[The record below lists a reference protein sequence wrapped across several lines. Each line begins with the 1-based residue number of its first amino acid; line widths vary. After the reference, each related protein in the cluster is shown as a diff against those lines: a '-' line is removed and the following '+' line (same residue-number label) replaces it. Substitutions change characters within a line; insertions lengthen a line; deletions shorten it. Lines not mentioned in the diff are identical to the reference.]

1 MRSLYKQLHHTLSH
15 HFNSYVFSITIHS
28 FSMAANSRQTG
39 EASPAKFETIYCNEF
54 FNNGRESYRLC
65 ITEVNGKPKVNLNKF
80 YFQFNEQQWVPTKQN
95 LYFSP
100 EAWTTFVAK
109 AGVLD
114 KEIRKKG
121 LSGLSTFFFLSLFK
135 RCLSRPLY

>member
-1 MRSLYKQLHHTLSH
+1 
-15 HFNSYVFSITIHS
+15 
-28 FSMAANSRQTG
+28 MAFNSRQTG

-54 FNNGRESYRLC
+54 FNNGRKSYRLC
-65 ITEVNGKPKVNLNKF
+65 MTEVNGKPKVKLNKF

-114 KEIRKKG
+114 KEIRKIG

-135 RCLSRPLY
+135 